1 MMTPPNSNQI
11 DPSAQHATLGFL
23 LAAAVEELLPE
34 REFYIEHSYVG
45 GYYCHFGIQQ
55 QHDPEAIGRLEGRMV
70 EYLNGERPLVLE
82 TVDRKE
88 LSERFRRRKRA
99 DKLEIL
105 DRLDR
110 EEVPAARYGHYLDY
124 RLEPML
130 TDMAALQ
137 GFRLEPYD
145 SGFVLRFPTT
155 GPLEPMRDSP
165 KLYRV
170 IQQRHDWGR
179 ALHVNNLRQLNR
191 RLEGKLDR
199 ELILVAEALHEK
211 TIAEIAV
218 GLAAG
223 YPQKRVVFISG
234 PSSSGKTTFAKRLAI
249 QLQANLLNTISISLD
264 DYFLDRADMQPQ
276 TDGTLDFEGLEAV
289 DVARL
294 VSAIRRLLAGETIP
308 RRRFSF
314 KRGQGYDNDETM
326 QLGKDQLLVV
336 EGLHGLN
343 PVFTDELGADQV
355 QRIYVSAITQLN
367 IDNEHRVSGS
377 DNRLLRRLVRD
388 AQFRGYNAEETL
400 LRWPAVRRGESK
412 HVFKYQEEADFMFN
426 SALVFELGVLRSQAE
441 LVLRAVAK
449 SSPAWE
455 QAQRLL
461 IFLSLVAPVP
471 LDPIPRD
478 SILREFIG
486 RSVFEY

>member
-1 MMTPPNSNQI
+1 MTAPPNSNHS

-34 REFYIEHSYVG
+34 REFYIEHSFPE
-45 GYYCHFGIQQ
+45 GYYCHFGIHHR
-55 QHDPEAIGRLEGRMV
+55 HDREAIGRLEARMG
-70 EYLNGERPLVLE
+70 EYLSGEHPLVLE
-82 TVDRKE
+82 MVDRKE
-88 LSERFRRRKRA
+88 LSERFRRRERA

-105 DRLDR
+105 DRLGR
-110 EEVPAARYGHYLDY
+110 VEVPAARYGHYLDY

-145 SGFVLRFPTT
+145 NGFVLRFPTP

-179 ALHVNNLRQLNR
+179 ALHVNNLRQLNQ
-191 RLEGKLDR
+191 RLEGNLDR

-211 TIAEIAV
+211 TIAEIAA

-223 YPQKRVVFISG
+223 HPRKRVVFISG

-264 DYFLDRADMQPQ
+264 DYFLDRADMPPQP
-276 TDGTLDFEGLEAV
+276 DGTLDFEALEAV
-289 DVARL
+289 DVPRL
-294 VSAIRRLLAGETIP
+294 VSAIRRLMAGETIP

-314 KRGQGYDNDETM
+314 KRGQGYDNDEEIC
-326 QLGKDQLLVV
+326 LGPDQLLVV

-343 PVFTDELGADQV
+343 PVFADELGADQV

-367 IDNEHRVSGS
+367 IDNEHRVSSS

-400 LRWPAVRRGESK
+400 LRWPAVRRGEGK
-412 HVFKYQEEADFMFN
+412 HVFTYQEAADFMFN

-441 LVLRAVAK
+441 LVLRAVSK

-455 QAQRLL
+455 KAQRLL
-461 IFLSLVAPVP
+461 MFLSLVAPVP
-471 LDPIPRD
+471 LEPIPRG